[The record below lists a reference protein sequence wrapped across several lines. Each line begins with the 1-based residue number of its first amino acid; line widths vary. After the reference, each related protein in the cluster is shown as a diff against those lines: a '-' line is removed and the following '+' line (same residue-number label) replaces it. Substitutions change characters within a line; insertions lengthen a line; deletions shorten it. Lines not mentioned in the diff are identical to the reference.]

1 MNAQSP
7 QLANDLTI
15 DQAIEKKPL
24 SSLLSHWAT
33 RSVSVWLFIGMIIFI
48 LWAALFE
55 IDQSVSAQGKIIPGS
70 RTQIIQV
77 VDGGVL
83 AELMVSEGQ
92 RVSAG
97 ETLAMLERERAQAGF
112 EESQVKLISQK
123 AGLIRAIAEINGVEP
138 EYGDEFS
145 GFEDFA
151 EAQLSNYRQRK
162 KSLEQSSQVLTQ
174 RLNIAQEV
182 LRINEKLVAAGDTSQ
197 MEVLQSQR
205 EVAQL
210 KGELIDINST
220 YYLQAQD
227 DAVRLQTELASTTHQ
242 LEERRSVLSHTELT
256 SPVTGVVKYLKVNTL
271 GGVFRAGDELMQISP
286 TDDDMFIEIKVNPAD
301 IGQLELNLP
310 VSLALD
316 AFDYSIYG
324 TISGQLVYISSDT
337 LTEKVADQEQT
348 YYSVK
353 VRIAPDAM
361 AENPRFAEILLKP
374 GMTVNASIRTGTRTV
389 LRYLLKPIYRGFQGA
404 LSER

>member
-1 MNAQSP
+1 MNEYS
-7 QLANDLTI
+7 NDVRNILREDLEWTI
-15 DQAIEKKPL
+15 DKFVRLTSHLDHLTKLGRKSRINALPAAFCAEHTAPVLRIIE
-24 SSLLSHWAT
+24 
-33 RSVSVWLFIGMIIFI
+33 IGKNNP
-48 LWAALFE
+48 
-55 IDQSVSAQGKIIPGS
+55 DK
-70 RTQIIQV
+70 
-77 VDGGVL
+77 
-83 AELMVSEGQ
+83 
-92 RVSAG
+92 
-97 ETLAMLERERAQAGF
+97 
-112 EESQVKLISQK
+112 
-123 AGLIRAIAEINGVEP
+123 
-138 EYGDEFS
+138 
-145 GFEDFA
+145 DFA

-182 LRINEKLVAAGDTSQ
+182 LHINEKLVAAGDTSQ

-286 TDDDMFIEIKVNPAD
+286 TDDEMFIEIKVNPA
-301 IGQLELNLP
+301 
-310 VSLALD
+310 
-316 AFDYSIYG
+316 
-324 TISGQLVYISSDT
+324 
-337 LTEKVADQEQT
+337 
-348 YYSVK
+348 
-353 VRIAPDAM
+353 AM
-361 AENPRFAEILLKP
+361 AENPRFAEIVLKP